1 MRRHILLTVALCS
14 AVSFLIGALV
24 TGDVTS
30 VPAVATVSG
39 APMQPV
45 VARTSAKTT
54 IPIPGAVNFADVA
67 ERINAAVVNID
78 AASRAGRE
86 ARRRRTGD
94 DTTDGPRDFELP
106 HQGSGSGFVIDPQ
119 GFILTNFHVIENAD
133 RITVTLAD
141 GRAVKGEVVGLD
153 PAIDVALIRVTG
165 AGTLPSAPLGNSDEL
180 RVGEWVCAIGNP
192 LGYVHSVTVGV
203 VSFIGRKLFDASL
216 DDYIQTDAA
225 INFGN
230 SGGPLINAR
239 GEVIGIN
246 SAISSRAT
254 NIGFAVPINQAIAII
269 PQLKARGR
277 VSRGFVGLVLTDVT
291 PDLQR
296 SLGLSVSRGALV
308 QDVSGDSPAERA
320 GLKPYDVILAVDG
333 RNVFTNDEL
342 IRDISGRQPGTIAR
356 LELLRDG
363 RRQTSQVKLTERP
376 GLDDPR
382 GLPGARPA
390 SPPPGTD
397 PPLGLIVRDLDPGFA
412 RRMEIPIAVQG
423 VVVMRV
429 DPAGAAFAP
438 AMRRG
443 FVIMEINRQP
453 VRSVADYQRLVAAA
467 RTGDA
472 LAFYGYDPTV
482 GQRGFVLATVD
493 TR

>member
-1 MRRHILLTVALCS
+1 MRRHTLLTVALCS
-14 AVSFLIGALV
+14 AVSFLLGILV
-24 TGDVTS
+24 TGDS
-30 VPAVATVSG
+30 KGVPAVATVSG
-39 APMQPV
+39 AQV
-45 VARTSAKTT
+45 RGAAARASAA
-54 IPIPGAVNFADVA
+54 PDSGSGAVNFADVA

-78 AASRAGRE
+78 AASRAGRDP
-86 ARRRRTGD
+86 RRRGGD
-94 DTTDGPRDFELP
+94 DSIDGPRGFELP
-106 HQGSGSGFVIDPQ
+106 HQGSGSGFIIDAQ

-141 GRAVKGEVVGLD
+141 GRALKGEVVGTD
-153 PAIDVALIRVTG
+153 PAIDVALLRVTG
-165 AGTLPSAPLGNSDEL
+165 GGTLQAAPLGNSDDL

-203 VSFIGRKLFDASL
+203 VSFMGRKLFDASL

-246 SAISSRAT
+246 SAISSRAA
-254 NIGFAVPINQAIAII
+254 NIGFAVPINQAVAIV

-277 VSRGFVGLVLTDVT
+277 VSRGFVGLVLTDIT

-296 SLGLSVSRGALV
+296 SLQLPVPRGALV
-308 QDVSGDSPAERA
+308 QDVSADSPAQRA
-320 GLKPYDVILAVDG
+320 GLKPYDIILAVDG
-333 RNVFTNDEL
+333 RSVLANDEL

-363 RRQTSQVKLTERP
+363 RRQSTQVKLTERP
-376 GLDDPR
+376 LRDADLPAR
-382 GLPGARPA
+382 GAQPA
-390 SPPPGTD
+390 SPPPGD
-397 PPLGLIVRDLDPGFA
+397 APLGLTVRELEAGFA
-412 RRMEIPIAVQG
+412 RRMELPSSVQG

-429 DPAGAAFAP
+429 DPAGAAFVP

-453 VRSVADYQRLVAAA
+453 VRSVEDFKRLVSAA

-472 LAFYGYDPTV
+472 LAFYGYDPSV
-482 GQRGFVLATVD
+482 GQREFVLATVD
-493 TR
+493 SR